1 MEGFRTCNVSTLET
15 TFPRFG
21 EKLEKVVYKAG
32 VHRISPIN
40 PNPSMNEF
48 RIVYNYVTQVVLD
61 DETFVRSVISGQ
73 EQVKPSDLIKAL
85 DVRRE
90 GEDLCETPELDSRIA
105 MRMHTLRQIRM
116 HLKGDL
122 AVRIE
127 KSIAKHKI
135 SKKHY
140 KNQALCVLA
149 NLKNEKTK
157 LKDRLSD
164 GTFLAEDMGSA
175 TKKDFWP
182 ELWQQANMQAG
193 HKATI
198 ISRDE
203 DEKVKDTLIQCQ
215 SCKSNT
221 VQTRELQTR
230 SSDEPMTIFCNCT
243 TCGKRWKM

>member
-1 MEGFRTCNVSTLET
+1 MEGFRTCNVSTLEAK
-15 TFPRFG
+15 FPRFG
-21 EKLEKVVYKAG
+21 DKLEKVVYKAA

-61 DETFVRSVISGQ
+61 DANFVGAVTSGQ
-73 EQVKPSDLIKAL
+73 EKVKPLDLMNVL
-85 DVRRE
+85 VVRRE

-116 HLKGDL
+116 HLKDDL
-122 AVRIE
+122 AVRTE

-140 KNQALCVLA
+140 KRQALCVLA

-164 GTFLAEDMGSA
+164 GTFSAEDIGNA
-175 TKKDFWP
+175 TRKDFWP

-198 ISRDE
+198 ISNE
-203 DEKVKDTLIQCQ
+203 DDMVQDTLIKCQ
-215 SCKSNT
+215 NCKSHT